1 VDDPAASYIETQA
14 IDSTLLENL
23 KGLDGVEEVGA
34 VYVNNTFQE
43 FGDENWAKI
52 EENVIN
58 TDLMKEKYA
67 SLGYSEADIKSTDE
81 YTRTSK
87 TLEGKTYGVGKLAFD
102 KLKVL
107 ETIDGKDSIDWDT
120 FNSGNY
126 VLMTRFMTD
135 NDEADFL
142 KPGDKVQIRSY
153 DPKYQETVKDVD
165 ENGKEIECV
174 SYENAPMKEYEI
186 YGIVE
191 MPIAMD
197 LGVYNLFECNY
208 VLPEDEFLALNGS
221 DWGAMRVLM
230 NVEDSKEASVNDW
243 LKKYTNEVNSNMD
256 YDSKE
261 NIEEEYASF
270 GSMIKVVGVVVAGIL
285 GLIGLMNFANT
296 MITSIIVRSR
306 ELAMLEA
313 VGMTGR

>member
-1 VDDPAASYIETQA
+1 
-14 IDSTLLENL
+14 
-23 KGLDGVEEVGA
+23 
-34 VYVNNTFQE
+34 
-43 FGDENWAKI
+43 
-52 EENVIN
+52 
-58 TDLMKEKYA
+58 
-67 SLGYSEADIKSTDE
+67 
-81 YTRTSK
+81 
-87 TLEGKTYGVGKLAFD
+87 
-102 KLKVL
+102 
-107 ETIDGKDSIDWDT
+107 
-120 FNSGNY
+120 
-126 VLMTRFMTD
+126 MTRFMTD

-243 LKKYTNEVNSNMD
+243 LKNYTNKVNSNMD
-256 YDSKE
+256 YNSKE
-261 NIEEEYASF
+261 SIEEEYASF
-270 GSMIKVVGVVVAGIL
+270 GSMIKIVGVVVAGIL

-313 VGMTGR
+313 VGMTGKQQKVKLMKEALIYLIWTAICSTGISTLMSFTLVKMLVANVPMFNWNFTLLPIGITLPFICVMVVLIPIVAYNKLCKRSVVDRLRVE